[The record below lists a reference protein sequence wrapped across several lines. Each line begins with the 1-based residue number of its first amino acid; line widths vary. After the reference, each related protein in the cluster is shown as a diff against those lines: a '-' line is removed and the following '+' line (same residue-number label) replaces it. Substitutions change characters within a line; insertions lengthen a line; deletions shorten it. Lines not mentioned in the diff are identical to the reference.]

1 MKIEILDEPELE
13 FAAGTRHIDIRYG
26 LMNAGPLDVMTPRLR
41 TVSIGI
47 VGTTTTIE
55 EIGIWLERC
64 RGEIP
69 AKESPYPNLF
79 PYFPGF
85 QSDTA
90 FRSTILLESRTQRP
104 IRQRDLDQLTKG
116 RHRSNQLV
124 EATVELF
131 LEEMRYIAETA
142 KPDVLVCAPP
152 VELWELVKSGEIERD
167 NEDEE
172 NGSEGGSEGR
182 YEFHD
187 LLKAR
192 AMVLR
197 VPVQLVWPHTYN
209 PAKRRRQKRHSDR
222 ARGQQDEATR
232 AWNLHTALYYKAGGI
247 PWRLVRDPS
256 QLATCCVGI
265 SFYKTLEGDR
275 LLTSMAQVFN
285 ERGEGVVVRGGQASI
300 SKEDRQPHL
309 NEAGAEAL
317 LMGALVA
324 YRKEHRNLPARV
336 VLHKTSRYNDAECAG
351 FRDAVERMGVDGV
364 DFLSLGDSFTRL
376 YREGERP
383 PLRGTF
389 FTLDEMTHVL
399 YTKGTVDFFRTYPG
413 LYVPLP
419 LLFRCEDTE
428 QTPRFLASELLGLT
442 KMNWNSTQFDGRDP
456 ITTRVADQV
465 GAILRYVG
473 EHDLV
478 EPLYSH
484 YM

>member
-26 LMNAGPLDVMTPRLR
+26 LMNAGPLDVLTPRLR

-85 QSDTA
+85 QSATA

-104 IRQRDLDQLTKG
+104 VRQRDLDQLTKG

-124 EATVELF
+124 GAAVELF

-142 KPDVLVCAPP
+142 HPDVLVCAPP
-152 VELWELVKSGEIERD
+152 LELWELVKSGEIESD

-172 NGSEGGSEGR
+172 SRDESGNQGR

-192 AMVLR
+192 AMALR

-209 PAKRRRQKRHSDR
+209 PAKRRRQQRHSDL

-232 AWNLHTALYYKAGGI
+232 AWNLHTAL
-247 PWRLVRDPS
+247 
-256 QLATCCVGI
+256 
-265 SFYKTLEGDR
+265 
-275 LLTSMAQVFN
+275 
-285 ERGEGVVVRGGQASI
+285 
-300 SKEDRQPHL
+300 
-309 NEAGAEAL
+309 
-317 LMGALVA
+317 
-324 YRKEHRNLPARV
+324 
-336 VLHKTSRYNDAECAG
+336 
-351 FRDAVERMGVDGV
+351 
-364 DFLSLGDSFTRL
+364 
-376 YREGERP
+376 
-383 PLRGTF
+383 
-389 FTLDEMTHVL
+389 
-399 YTKGTVDFFRTYPG
+399 
-413 LYVPLP
+413 
-419 LLFRCEDTE
+419 
-428 QTPRFLASELLGLT
+428 
-442 KMNWNSTQFDGRDP
+442 
-456 ITTRVADQV
+456 
-465 GAILRYVG
+465 
-473 EHDLV
+473 
-478 EPLYSH
+478 
-484 YM
+484 